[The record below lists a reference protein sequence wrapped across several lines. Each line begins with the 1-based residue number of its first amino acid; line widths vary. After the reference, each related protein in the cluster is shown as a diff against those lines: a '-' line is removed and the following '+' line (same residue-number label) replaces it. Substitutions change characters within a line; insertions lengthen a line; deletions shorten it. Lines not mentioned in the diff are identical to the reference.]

1 MNALVSVIIPVYNGE
16 RYLAEAIGSAQA
28 QTYRP
33 IEIIVVDDGSTDG
46 TAEVVKPFIPSVHY
60 VYQENGGTGAARNR
74 GIEAAQGDF
83 FAFLD
88 ADDLWQPDKLS
99 LQMAA
104 FAADPQA
111 DILFGH
117 LQQFF
122 SPDVDESLKEK
133 IACDTAIVPGYL
145 PSAMVVRRDSFFR
158 VGRYETHWKIG
169 QDVSWVMRAM
179 EQGLK
184 MVMIP
189 EVVFRRRIHASNKGI
204 TQRAFITQRVR
215 IIKASLDRRRQM
227 GLIT

>member
-1 MNALVSVIIPVYNGE
+1 MNALVSVIIPVFNGE
-16 RYLAEAIGSAQA
+16 RYLAEAIESALA

-33 IEIIVVDDGSTDG
+33 IEIVVVDDGSTDG
-46 TAEVVKPFIPSVHY
+46 TAEAVKPFIPPVRYVH
-60 VYQENGGTGAARNR
+60 QPNGGTGAARNR
-74 GIEAAQGDF
+74 GIEEARGDF

-88 ADDLWQPDKLS
+88 ADDLWQPEKLA

-104 FAADPQA
+104 FEADPKA
-111 DILFGH
+111 DIVFGH

-133 IACDTAIVPGYL
+133 IACDTTIVPGYL
-145 PSAMVVRRDSFFR
+145 PSALVVGRDSFFR
-158 VGRYETHWKIG
+158 VGLYETHWKIG

-189 EVVFRRRIHASNKGI
+189 EVVFRRRIHSSNKGI

-215 IIKASLDRRRQM
+215 IIKASLDRRRKM